1 MSIEICSIFIYN
13 KVMCEVLLKVEDLSM
28 KYFGGNWGV
37 KVASFS
43 LNANEHMV
51 LLGKSL
57 SGKTSLL
64 RAIAGLEKY
73 NGNIS
78 FSKDVS
84 KNLAFSFDLN
94 SLPKHDKVYDVLAY
108 PLIIRKEN
116 NIDEI
121 VKAQAKK
128 YKLNN
133 ILDCKVNKISQDY
146 KKILL
151 LARCMIRQN
160 DLYLID
166 NPLKDMD
173 EKLRQEIFEIFLL
186 DSKDKCVIYSTDNYL
201 EAIKMNC
208 KIAIMAY
215 SQLIQFDT
223 LDNLTSKPKNR
234 MVLENLGHNEY
245 IIGKLIKKEEKFY
258 AQIENEYINVL
269 EPICDIFINKEI
281 LLIINNNIIRND
293 IYFDKDT
300 DYLIC
305 KME

>member
-1 MSIEICSIFIYN
+1 MSIEIYSIFIYN
-13 KVMCEVLLKVEDLSM
+13 KVMCEMLLKVEDLSM

-133 ILDCKVNKISQDY
+133 I
-146 KKILL
+146 
-151 LARCMIRQN
+151 
-160 DLYLID
+160 
-166 NPLKDMD
+166 
-173 EKLRQEIFEIFLL
+173 F
-186 DSKDKCVIYSTDNYL
+186 T
-201 EAIKMNC
+201 
-208 KIAIMAY
+208 
-215 SQLIQFDT
+215 
-223 LDNLTSKPKNR
+223 
-234 MVLENLGHNEY
+234 
-245 IIGKLIKKEEKFY
+245 
-258 AQIENEYINVL
+258 
-269 EPICDIFINKEI
+269 
-281 LLIINNNIIRND
+281 
-293 IYFDKDT
+293 
-300 DYLIC
+300 C
-305 KME
+305 KMYD

>member
-1 MSIEICSIFIYN
+1 MSIEIYSIFIYN
-13 KVMCEVLLKVEDLSM
+13 KVMCEMLLKVEDLSM

-37 KVASFS
+37 KVASFT
-43 LNANEHMV
+43 LNADEHMV

-116 NIDEI
+116 NIDAI

-186 DSKDKCVIYSTDNYL
+186 DSS
-201 EAIKMNC
+201 E
-208 KIAIMAY
+208 
-215 SQLIQFDT
+215 
-223 LDNLTSKPKNR
+223 
-234 MVLENLGHNEY
+234 
-245 IIGKLIKKEEKFY
+245 
-258 AQIENEYINVL
+258 
-269 EPICDIFINKEI
+269 
-281 LLIINNNIIRND
+281 LLIS
-293 IYFDKDT
+293 
-300 DYLIC
+300 
-305 KME
+305 